1 MKSKITCAFAIALFV
16 SGGAMAQCLPV
27 IGCVNRGS
35 FPIVI
40 PIPVPTQRV
49 QPVQP
54 VQPAQPVQT
63 ARPGYTPYVPQ
74 AEDNPAPR
82 PRPAHVSNPAA
93 ATPKSN
99 QGPTQPARRRR
110 PLRQRP
116 RLQTRRPPR
125 AAHRNPRPQGRP
137 LPPSTSAVNT
147 DSRWN
152 TLDGKKPRNDPA
164 SQQIA
169 AIGLLARR

>member
-54 VQPAQPVQT
+54 VQPAQPVPT

-82 PRPAHVSNPAA
+82 PRPARVSNPAG
-93 ATPKSN
+93 ATPKPN
-99 QGPTQPARRRR
+99 QGPTQPAEA
-110 PLRQRP
+110 
-116 RLQTRRPPR
+116 PP
-125 AAHRNPRPQGRP
+125 AAAATTAPAET
-137 LPPSTSAVNT
+137 PPSSGGA
-147 DSRWN
+147 
-152 TLDGKKPRNDPA
+152 PQPA
-164 SQQIA
+164 ASGPAIA
-169 AIGLLARR
+169 AINVGGEHGQPLEHTRREETTK